1 MGLFKKIKK
10 FTKKAVKATV
20 KTVASP
26 KKLTTAVLT
35 GGLSVAAPKLTKPL
49 ENAVGKVLF
58 DPQTLA
64 WAASFTPQGRA
75 LTVAGGGNM
84 AFNVGGFLGSIGT
97 VLGGVQGG
105 NAGAVRALGAATT
118 IAGAALTKP
127 TGAPRA
133 TLASTAG
140 VRPAMA
146 LAGPAI
152 RSVPTIG
159 RSFFNRF
166 PNLGLAIQTYRNAGK
181 KVSRSKLYSL
191 VRRFGPEIVISGGI
205 LTAAAVNELMIA
217 GPGTRRMNPANI
229 KALRRS
235 MRRVESFHRLCSCAD
250 LLKGKRVKKV
260 CR

>member
-1 MGLFKKIKK
+1 MGFFKKIKK
-10 FTKKAVKATV
+10 FTTKAVKATV

-35 GGLSVAAPKLTKPL
+35 GGLSVVAPKITKPL
-49 ENAVGKVLF
+49 EQAVGRVLF

-75 LTVAGGGNM
+75 VAVAGGGNM
-84 AFNVGGFLGSIGT
+84 AFNVGGFLGA
-97 VLGGVQGG
+97 VGGALSGVSGQ
-105 NAGAVRALGAATT
+105 NAGAVRALGVATG

-127 TGAPRA
+127 GTGLPRA
-133 TLASTAG
+133 STNVMQ

-146 LAGPAI
+146 LAGPAL

-181 KVSRSKLYSL
+181 KVSRGKLYSL

-217 GPGTRRMNPANI
+217 GPGTRRMNPTNV

-235 MRRVESFHRLCSCAD
+235 MRRIQSFHRLCSCAD
-250 LLKGKRVKKV
+250 LLKGKSVKKR